1 MADKHYSVQIKRG
14 TLSELKSVPN
24 LLPGELVWV
33 TDQEDLYIGTENG
46 NRKVTSYSEVMKYLD
61 DNKLTLGDLLDGWK
75 GDLQEIKDLVMSSV
89 VAGFAADPLLIDNF
103 NNPANVRAGLIVTND
118 DTLNLPAGFVK

>member
-14 TLSELKSVPN
+14 TLSELNSVPN

-46 NRKVTSYSEVMKYLD
+46 NRKVTSYSEVMKYLN
-61 DNKLTLGDLLDGWK
+61 DNKLTLGELLDGWK

-103 NNPANVRAGLIVTND
+103 NNPANVRTGLIVTND